1 MIGWT
6 IFNCFCLGI
15 CLVFMFGYDKSYLS
29 NLLKYNAVTVVYI
42 FSFINTWRAILPWEP
57 FSDTLT
63 FSQFLW
69 QFLCTF
75 IICISTIAYCTS
87 FCIMVIDNNLPN
99 IEFIKKYTE
108 IDKNNPRISYKLF
121 KQMYALHPNKFH
133 FYNCSWDYNFI
144 DFSLNFFDYLRAS
157 FLIEN
162 EEKGP
167 KSRDRR
173 KDYQRLVSEMQADLE
188 KDLVAARKEKEQ
200 AFQEIEDATK
210 DAHELFK
217 ALSKYN

>member
-6 IFNCFCLGI
+6 IFNWFCFGVCLI
-15 CLVFMFGYDKSYLS
+15 FMFGCDKSRLPK
-29 NLLKYNAVTVVYI
+29 LLKYDIVTATYI
-42 FSFINTWRAILPWEP
+42 FSFVNAWRAIPWEL
-57 FSDTLT
+57 SEDELSV
-63 FSQFLW
+63 SQFL
-69 QFLCTF
+69 CM
-75 IICISTIAYCTS
+75 IAICGSIIAYICSMFGMT
-87 FCIMVIDNNLPN
+87 MDDGLPN
-99 IEFIKKYTE
+99 FEFIKRYVE
-108 IDKNNPRISYKLF
+108 IDENNPRINYKLF
-121 KQMYALHPNKFH
+121 KQMYALHPDKFH
-133 FYNCSWDYNFI
+133 FYNYSWSYGCI

-157 FLIEN
+157 FLIES

-188 KDLVAARKEKEQ
+188 KDLVAARKEKEL
-200 AFQEIEDATK
+200 AFQEIEDAAK

>member
-6 IFNCFCLGI
+6 IFNCLCLGV
-15 CLVFMFGYDKSYLS
+15 CLIFIFGCDKDYLS
-29 NLLKYNAVTVVYI
+29 NLLKYNAATAIYI
-42 FSFINTWRAILPWEP
+42 FSFINACRTLSWEL
-57 FSDTLT
+57 SDDVMTD
-63 FSQFLW
+63 SQFLCM
-69 QFLCTF
+69 LAVCG
-75 IICISTIAYCTS
+75 SAIAYVSS
-87 FCIMVIDNNLPN
+87 FFAMAMGDGLPN
-99 IEFIKKYTE
+99 FKFIKRYLS
-108 IDKNNPRISYKLF
+108 IDENNPRINYKLF
-121 KQMYALHPNKFH
+121 KQMYALHPDKFH
-133 FYNCSWDYNFI
+133 FCNYSWDYNFI

-188 KDLVAARKEKEQ
+188 KDLVVARKEKEQ

>member
-6 IFNCFCLGI
+6 IFNCLCLGV
-15 CLVFMFGYDKSYLS
+15 CLIFMFGYDKEYLS
-29 NLLKYNAVTVVYI
+29 NLLKYNATIIVYI
-42 FSFINTWRAILPWEP
+42 FSSINALRALPWGLDCDA
-57 FSDTLT
+57 FTG
-63 FSQFLW
+63 SQVF
-69 QFLCTF
+69 CT
-75 IICISTIAYCTS
+75 
-87 FCIMVIDNNLPN
+87 IMVCASIATYCILFLIMTATDGFPN
-99 IEFIKKYTE
+99 VEFIKKYIE
-108 IDKNNPRISYKLF
+108 IDENNPRISYKLF
-121 KQMYALHPNKFH
+121 KQMYALHPDKFH
-133 FYNCSWDYNFI
+133 FCNYSWDYNFI

-167 KSRDRR
+167 KSRDCR
-173 KDYQRLVSEMQADLE
+173 KDYQRLISEMQADLE

-200 AFQEIEDATK
+200 AFQEVEDAAK

>member
-6 IFNCFCLGI
+6 IFNWFCFGVCLI
-15 CLVFMFGYDKSYLS
+15 FMFGCDKDYLS
-29 NLLKYNAVTVVYI
+29 NLLKYNAATAIYI
-42 FSFINTWRAILPWEP
+42 FSFINAWRTLPWEL
-57 FSDTLT
+57 SDDAMTG
-63 FSQFLW
+63 SQFL
-69 QFLCTF
+69 
-75 IICISTIAYCTS
+75 CILAVCGSTVVYISS
-87 FCIMVIDNNLPN
+87 FFVMIMDDGLPN
-99 IEFIKKYTE
+99 FKFIDKYLS
-108 IDKNNPRISYKLF
+108 IDKNNPRINYKLF
-121 KQMYALHPNKFH
+121 KQMYALHPDKFH
-133 FYNCSWDYNFI
+133 FCNYSWDYNFI

-217 ALSKYN
+217 VFSKYN